1 MLKKVW
7 REATKGVHKITGH
20 EHRKNK
26 RRARQV
32 QVIRQQNEH
41 VQVFTV
47 TLQTEEEVPDVVN
60 PQELDECPA
69 DQHCWKPIE
78 SAVTIESN
86 GTQIAVT
93 GNICI
98 HCLRMKE

>member
-1 MLKKVW
+1 MFKKIGKVF
-7 REATKGVHKITGH
+7 TKAAHQVTGH

-32 QVIRQQNEH
+32 QVIRQQNEQ

-60 PQELDECPA
+60 PQELGECPA

-86 GTQIAVT
+86 GTQITVT